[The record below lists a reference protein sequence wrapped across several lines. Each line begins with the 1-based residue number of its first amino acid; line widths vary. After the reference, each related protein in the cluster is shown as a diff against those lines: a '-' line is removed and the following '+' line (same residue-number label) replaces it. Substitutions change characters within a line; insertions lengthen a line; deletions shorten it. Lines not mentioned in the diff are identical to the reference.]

1 MTEKWRTFRVVHD
14 WNDFEFTIK
23 LKDYDLTKQLC
34 KEMIDFFDYD
44 ELVEDDILL
53 SFSQFIGP
61 EIYAMFIEGC
71 GVSWFENWFDDKEGY
86 HPLTEC
92 NGFVLLDISGQDC
105 FYDSDYSSQEIVV
118 D

>member
-1 MTEKWRTFRVVHD
+1 
-14 WNDFEFTIK
+14 
-23 LKDYDLTKQLC
+23 
-34 KEMIDFFDYD
+34 
-44 ELVEDDILL
+44 
-53 SFSQFIGP
+53 
-61 EIYAMFIEGC
+61 MFIDGYDIDY
-71 GVSWFENWFDDKEGY
+71 FETWFDDKEGY